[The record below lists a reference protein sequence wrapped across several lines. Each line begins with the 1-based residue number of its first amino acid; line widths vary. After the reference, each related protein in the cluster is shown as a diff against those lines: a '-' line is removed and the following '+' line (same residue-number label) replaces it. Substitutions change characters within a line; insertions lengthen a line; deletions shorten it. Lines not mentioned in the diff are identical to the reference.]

1 MILVNARFMKRL
13 CLVSFLMFQ
22 IGMVAQTEN
31 FWTKKA
37 DFSGL
42 KRSRAVSFSIND
54 MGYIGTG
61 IDTSESVFN
70 DLWQYDPVLN
80 SWTQKADL
88 PGVGRRNA
96 MSFEVNGKG
105 YVGCGMSH
113 AQSQLGIA
121 LKDFWEYDPVNNQ
134 WSSID
139 DFDDGRIYFGTG
151 FSIGSKGYVC
161 GGKYGP
167 NDYSDELWEYDP
179 STDTWD
185 KKEDFPGGYRYQL
198 TSFSISDLGY
208 VGLGTDQDMHR
219 NDFWQYDPIT
229 DEWTQ
234 KGNFPASERGS
245 THSFVIHEKGYICM
259 GSNGAMLD
267 DLWQYEPL
275 NDSWSVKATYG
286 GSPRKNGVAFVA
298 LGKGYVGTGKGY
310 SGKKQSFWA
319 YTPQAYAGVN
329 SNELNAFK
337 VSPNP
342 ANNAVTISLE
352 TKLFDRLEIHSF
364 KGDIL
369 MSKKSQKNFSL
380 EGIERGYYFV
390 VLKDNNGKVIG
401 KEKLIIN

>member
-1 MILVNARFMKRL
+1 MKLKGLHIITILSLF
-13 CLVSFLMFQ
+13 CLFTFQ
-22 IGMVAQTEN
+22 IVVFGQTEN

-42 KRSRAVSFSIND
+42 KRSRAIAFSIND

-70 DLWQYDPVLN
+70 DLWQYDPVLD
-80 SWTQKADL
+80 SWAQKANL

-96 MSFEVNGKG
+96 VAFEINGNG

-113 AQSQLGIA
+113 AQSQSGNA
-121 LKDFWEYDPVNNQ
+121 LKDFWKYDPVNNQ

-139 DFDDGRIYFGTG
+139 DFDDGRIYFATG
-151 FSIGSKGYVC
+151 FSIGNKGYVC

-179 STDTWD
+179 STDSWD
-185 KKEDFPGGYRYQL
+185 KKEDFPGGVRYQL
-198 TSFSISDLGY
+198 TSFSISNFGY

-219 NDFWQYDPIT
+219 KDLWRYDPSN
-229 DEWTQ
+229 DQWTQ
-234 KGNFPASERGS
+234 KVDFPASERACA
-245 THSFVIHEKGYICM
+245 HSFVINDKGYICM
-259 GSNGAMLD
+259 GTNGAMLD
-267 DLWQYEPL
+267 DLWQYDPIA
-275 NDSWSVKATYG
+275 DYWSVKATYG

-298 LGKGYVGTGKGY
+298 LGKGYVGSGKGY

-319 YTPQAYAGVN
+319 YTPQAYAEI
-329 SNELNAFK
+329 SKQKLQTLK

-342 ANNAVTISLE
+342 ASNVVSI
-352 TKLFDRLEIHSF
+352 SF
-364 KGDIL
+364 KNRPFSRIELYSIDGEVI
-369 MSKKSQKNFSL
+369 MSLKDQGFFSIQGL
-380 EGIERGYYFV
+380 ESGAYFV
-390 VLKDNNGKVIG
+390 VLKDKYGVVVG